1 MTFYNYLK
9 MHDIK
14 KKFWLEKFD
23 CFSVTGKDA
32 RKFLNGITTSNIL
45 NSENKVIKT
54 CWLTPNGVL
63 RSLIEINFFG
73 GNLEVIILAGNTNE
87 IIDYFNQIIFPADD
101 VFLSESFLINRIQE
115 IDESSSWRKHQP
127 IFFKREDKEF
137 EIYKNKLNLINPN
150 DLKLWKI
157 NQAIPSLEME
167 INGKNNPLE
176 LGLQDLIDFNKGCYL
191 GQETM
196 SKIKNVSS
204 LKQEIRIWKSFDS
217 NLNLD
222 VEDKNLYINSAKDIS
237 VGKITSF
244 FKSDS
249 QIKGLAMIKR
259 KYLEEGSYFFSEIF
273 GKIIINKSV
282 GSIFL

>member
-1 MTFYNYLK
+1 MQ
-9 MHDIK
+9 DIK

-23 CFSVTGKDA
+23 CFSVMGEDA
-32 RKFLNGITTSNIL
+32 RKFLNGITTGNIL

-63 RSLIEINFFG
+63 RSLIEIIFLER
-73 GNLEVIILAGNTNE
+73 NLEVIVLAGNIHE

-101 VFLSESFLINRIQE
+101 VFLSEPFLITRIQE
-115 IDESSSWRKHQP
+115 IDESSSWRTYQP
-127 IFFKREDKEF
+127 IFFKTEDKDF
-137 EIYKNKLNLINPN
+137 EIYKNKLNLLNSN
-150 DLKLWKI
+150 DLQIWKI

-176 LGLQDLIDFNKGCYL
+176 LGLKDLIDFNKGCYL

-204 LKQEIRIWKSFDS
+204 LKQEIRIWKSFES
-217 NLNLD
+217 NLNLE
-222 VEDKNLYINSAKDIS
+222 VEDKNLYINSAKEIS
-237 VGKITSF
+237 VGKITSIL
-244 FKSDS
+244 KSDS

-259 KYLEEGSYFFSEIF
+259 QYLKKGSYFYSEIF

-282 GSIFL
+282 GSVFL

>member
-1 MTFYNYLK
+1 MQ
-9 MHDIK
+9 DK
-14 KKFWLEKFD
+14 KNKFWLEKFD

-63 RSLIEINFFG
+63 RSLIEINFLER
-73 GNLEVIILAGNTNE
+73 NLEVIILAGNTNE

-115 IDESSSWRKHQP
+115 IDESSSWRNHQP
-127 IFFKREDKEF
+127 IFFKTEDKEF
-137 EIYKNKLNLINPN
+137 EIYKNKLNLLNPN

-204 LKQEIRIWKSFDS
+204 LKQEIRIWKSFES
-217 NLNLD
+217 TLNLD

-244 FKSDS
+244 FKTDS
-249 QIKGLAMIKR
+249 QIKGLTMIKR

-282 GSIFL
+282 GSIFI

>member
-1 MTFYNYLK
+1 MQ
-9 MHDIK
+9 DIK

-23 CFSVTGKDA
+23 CFSITGKDA
-32 RKFLNGITTSNIL
+32 RKFLNGITTGNIL

-63 RSLIEINFFG
+63 RSLIEIIFLER
-73 GNLEVIILAGNTNE
+73 NLEVIILAGNTNE

-101 VFLSESFLINRIQE
+101 VLLSEPFLINRIQE
-115 IDESSSWRKHQP
+115 IDESSSWRTYQP
-127 IFFKREDKEF
+127 IFFKTEDKEF
-137 EIYKNKLNLINPN
+137 EIYKNKLNLLNPN

-204 LKQEIRIWKSFDS
+204 LKQEIRIWKSFES
-217 NLNLD
+217 NLNFE

>member
-1 MTFYNYLK
+1 MQ
-9 MHDIK
+9 DIK
-14 KKFWLEKFD
+14 KKFWLERFD

-63 RSLIEINFFG
+63 RSLIEINFLER
-73 GNLEVIILAGNTNE
+73 NLEVIILAGNTQE

-101 VFLSESFLINRIQE
+101 VLLSEPFLINRIQE
-115 IDESSSWRKHQP
+115 IDESSSWRTYQP
-127 IFFKREDKEF
+127 IFFKTEDKEF
-137 EIYKNKLNLINPN
+137 EIYKNKLNLVNSN
-150 DLKLWKI
+150 DLKIWKV
-157 NQAIPSLEME
+157 NQAIPSLDME

-176 LGLQDLIDFNKGCYL
+176 LGLKDLIDFNKGCYL

-204 LKQEIRIWKSFDS
+204 LKQEIRIWKSFEY
-217 NLNLD
+217 NLNLE
-222 VEDKNLYINSAKDIS
+222 VEDTNLYINSAKDLS

-244 FKSDS
+244 FKSNS

-259 KYLEEGSYFFSEIF
+259 KYLEEGSYFYSEIF

>member
-1 MTFYNYLK
+1 MNN
-9 MHDIK
+9 IK
-14 KKFWLEKFD
+14 KKFWLENFD
-23 CFSVTGKDA
+23 CFSVSGKDA
-32 RKFLNGITTSNIL
+32 KKFLNGITTGNIL
-45 NSENKVIKT
+45 NTENKVIKT

-63 RSLIEINFFG
+63 RSLIEINFLEI
-73 GNLEVIILAGNTNE
+73 NLEVIILAGNTHE

-101 VFLSESFLINRIQE
+101 VLISEPFVINRIQE
-115 IDESSSWRKHQP
+115 IDESSSWRTYQP
-127 IFFKREDKEF
+127 IYFKTEDKEF
-137 EIYKNKLNLINPN
+137 EIYKNKLNLLNFN
-150 DLKLWKI
+150 DLQLWKV

-176 LGLQDLIDFNKGCYL
+176 LGLKDLIDFNKGCYL

-204 LKQEIRIWKSFDS
+204 LKQEIRIWKSFGS

-222 VEDKNLYINSAKDIS
+222 VQDKNLYQNSAKNIS
-237 VGKITSF
+237 VGKITSI
-244 FKSDS
+244 FKLDS

-259 KYLEEGSYFFSEIF
+259 KYLEEGSCYFSEIF

>member
-1 MTFYNYLK
+1 MQ
-9 MHDIK
+9 DIK

-23 CFSVTGKDA
+23 CFSITGKDA
-32 RKFLNGITTSNIL
+32 RKFLNGITTGNIL
-45 NSENKVIKT
+45 NPENKVTKT

-63 RSLIEINFFG
+63 RSLIEIIFFER
-73 GNLEVIILAGNTNE
+73 NLEVIILEGNTNE

-101 VFLSESFLINRIQE
+101 VLLSEPFLINRIQE
-115 IDESSSWRKHQP
+115 IDESSSWRTYQP
-127 IFFKREDKEF
+127 IFFKTEDEEF
-137 EIYKNKLNLINPN
+137 EIYKNKLNLLNPN

-176 LGLQDLIDFNKGCYL
+176 LGLNDLIDFNKGCYL

-204 LKQEIRIWKSFDS
+204 LKQEIRIWKSFES

-222 VEDKNLYINSAKDIS
+222 VEDKNLYVNSVKDIS

-259 KYLEEGSYFFSEIF
+259 KYLEEGSYFFSAIF

>member
-1 MTFYNYLK
+1 MQ
-9 MHDIK
+9 DIT

-23 CFSVTGKDA
+23 CFSVSGKDA
-32 RKFLNGITTSNIL
+32 RKFLNGITTGNIL

-63 RSLIEINFFG
+63 RSLIEIIFLER
-73 GNLEVIILAGNTNE
+73 NLEVIILAGNTNE

-101 VFLSESFLINRIQE
+101 VLLSEPFSINRIQE
-115 IDESSSWRKHQP
+115 IDESSSWRTCQP
-127 IFFKREDKEF
+127 IFFKTEDEEF
-137 EIYKNKLNLINPN
+137 EIYKNKLNLLNPN
-150 DLKLWKI
+150 NLKLWKI

-204 LKQEIRIWKSFDS
+204 LKQEIRIWKSFES

-259 KYLEEGSYFFSEIF
+259 KYLEEGSCFFSEIF
-273 GKIIINKSV
+273 GKIIIQKSV

>member
-1 MTFYNYLK
+1 MQ
-9 MHDIK
+9 DIT

-23 CFSVTGKDA
+23 CFSVSGKDA

-63 RSLIEINFFG
+63 RSLIEIIFLERK
-73 GNLEVIILAGNTNE
+73 LEVIILAGNANE

-101 VFLSESFLINRIQE
+101 VLLSEPFLINRIQE
-115 IDESSSWRKHQP
+115 IDESSSWRTYQP
-127 IFFKREDKEF
+127 IFFKTEDKEF
-137 EIYKNKLNLINPN
+137 EIYKNKLNLLNPN

-157 NQAIPSLEME
+157 NQGIPSLGME

-204 LKQEIRIWKSFDS
+204 LKQEIRIWKSIES

-222 VEDKNLYINSAKDIS
+222 SEDKNLYTNSARDIS

-259 KYLEEGSYFFSEIF
+259 KYLKEGSYFFSEIF

>member
-1 MTFYNYLK
+1 MQ
-9 MHDIK
+9 DIK

-23 CFSVTGKDA
+23 CFSITGKDA
-32 RKFLNGITTSNIL
+32 RKFLNGITTGNIL

-63 RSLIEINFFG
+63 RSLIEIIFLERS
-73 GNLEVIILAGNTNE
+73 LEVIILAGNTNE

-101 VFLSESFLINRIQE
+101 VLLSEPSLINRIQE
-115 IDESSSWRKHQP
+115 IDESSSWRTYQP
-127 IFFKREDKEF
+127 IFFKTEDKEF
-137 EIYKNKLNLINPN
+137 EIYKNKLNLLNPK

-157 NQAIPSLEME
+157 NQAIPSLGME

-204 LKQEIRIWKSFDS
+204 LKQEIRIWKSFES

>member
-1 MTFYNYLK
+1 MQ
-9 MHDIK
+9 DIE

-45 NSENKVIKT
+45 YADNKVIKT

-63 RSLIEINFFG
+63 RSLIEINFLER
-73 GNLEVIILAGNTNE
+73 NLEVIILSGKTNE

-101 VFLSESFLINRIQE
+101 VLLSEPFLINRIQE
-115 IDESSSWRKHQP
+115 IDESSSWRTYQP
-127 IFFKREDKEF
+127 IFFKTEDKEF
-137 EIYKNKLNLINPN
+137 EIYKNKLNLLNPN

-176 LGLQDLIDFNKGCYL
+176 LGLKDLIDFNKGCYL

-204 LKQEIRIWKSFDS
+204 LKQEIRIWKSFQS
-217 NLNLD
+217 HLNLD
-222 VEDKNLYINSAKDIS
+222 FEDKNLYINSAKDIS
-237 VGKITSF
+237 VGKITSI

-259 KYLEEGSYFFSEIF
+259 KYLDEGSYFFSQIF

>member
-1 MTFYNYLK
+1 MQ
-9 MHDIK
+9 DIK

-23 CFSVTGKDA
+23 CFSVIGKDA

-54 CWLTPNGVL
+54 CWLNPNGVL
-63 RSLIEINFFG
+63 RALIEINFLERD
-73 GNLEVIILAGNTNE
+73 LEVIILSGKTNE
-87 IIDYFNQIIFPADD
+87 IIDYFNQIIFPVDD
-101 VFLSESFLINRIQE
+101 VLLSEPFLINRIQE
-115 IDESSSWRKHQP
+115 VDESSSWKTYQP
-127 IFFKREDKEF
+127 IFYKKEDKGF
-137 EIYKNKLNLINPN
+137 EIYKNKLNLLNSN
-150 DLKLWKI
+150 DLKIWKV
-157 NQAIPSLEME
+157 NQAIPSLDME

-176 LGLQDLIDFNKGCYL
+176 LGLRDLIDFNKGCYL

-204 LKQEIRIWKSFDS
+204 LKQEIRIWKSFES
-217 NLNLD
+217 SMNLD

-244 FKSDS
+244 FKSDY

-259 KYLEEGSYFFSEIF
+259 KYLEEGSFFYSDIF
-273 GKIIINKSV
+273 GKIIIKKSV

>member
-1 MTFYNYLK
+1 MQDK
-9 MHDIK
+9 K

-23 CFSVTGKDA
+23 CFSITGKDA
-32 RKFLNGITTSNIL
+32 RKFLNGITSGNIL

-63 RSLIEINFFG
+63 RSLIEIIFFER
-73 GNLEVIILAGNTNE
+73 NLEVIILEGNTSE

-101 VFLSESFLINRIQE
+101 VFLSEPFLINRIQE
-115 IDESSSWRKHQP
+115 IDESSSWRTYQP
-127 IFFKREDKEF
+127 IFFKTEDKEF
-137 EIYKNKLNLINPN
+137 EIYKNKLNLLNPN
-150 DLKLWKI
+150 DLKLMKI
-157 NQAIPSLEME
+157 NQAIPALEME

-204 LKQEIRIWKSFDS
+204 LKQEIRVWKSFES

-259 KYLEEGSYFFSEIF
+259 KYLEKESYFFSEIF
-273 GKIIINKSV
+273 GKILINKSV

>member
-1 MTFYNYLK
+1 MQ
-9 MHDIK
+9 DIK

-23 CFSVTGKDA
+23 CFSITGKDA
-32 RKFLNGITTSNIL
+32 RKFLNGITTGNIL

-63 RSLIEINFFG
+63 RSLIEIIFLER
-73 GNLEVIILAGNTNE
+73 NLEVIILAGNINE
-87 IIDYFNQIIFPADD
+87 IIDYFKQIIFPADD
-101 VFLSESFLINRIQE
+101 VLLSEPFLINRIQE
-115 IDESSSWRKHQP
+115 IDESSSWRTYQP
-127 IFFKREDKEF
+127 IFFKTEDKEF
-137 EIYKNKLNLINPN
+137 EIYKNKLNLLNPN

-204 LKQEIRIWKSFDS
+204 LKQEIRTWKSLES
-217 NLNLD
+217 NFNLD

-259 KYLEEGSYFFSEIF
+259 KYLEEGKYFFSEIF

>member
-1 MTFYNYLK
+1 MQ
-9 MHDIK
+9 DIN

-32 RKFLNGITTSNIL
+32 RRFLNGLTTGNIHNL
-45 NSENKVIKT
+45 ENKVIKT

-63 RSLIEINFFG
+63 RSLIEIIFLER
-73 GNLEVIILAGNTNE
+73 NLEVIILEGNTYE

-101 VFLSESFLINRIQE
+101 VLLSEPYLINRIQQ
-115 IDESSSWRKHQP
+115 IDESSSWRTYEP
-127 IFFKREDKEF
+127 IFIKTEDKEF
-137 EIYKNKLNLINPN
+137 EIYKNKLNLLNPK

-157 NQAIPSLEME
+157 NQAIPSLDME

-176 LGLQDLIDFNKGCYL
+176 LGLKDLIDFNKGCYL

-204 LKQEIRIWKSFDS
+204 LKQEIRIWKSIEFNFYS
-217 NLNLD
+217 D
-222 VEDKNLYINSAKDIS
+222 VEDKNLYINSSKHIS

-259 KYLEEGSYFFSEIF
+259 KYLEEGSNFYSEIF

>member
-1 MTFYNYLK
+1 MMQY
-9 MHDIK
+9 IK

-23 CFSVTGKDA
+23 CFSITGKDA
-32 RKFLNGITTSNIL
+32 RKFLNGITTGNIL
-45 NSENKVIKT
+45 DSENKVFKT

-63 RSLIEINFFG
+63 RSLIEIIFLERNF
-73 GNLEVIILAGNTNE
+73 EVIILAGNTNE
-87 IIDYFNQIIFPADD
+87 IIDYFNQIIFPVDD
-101 VFLSESFLINRIQE
+101 VFLSEPFLINRIQE
-115 IDESSSWRKHQP
+115 IDESSSWRTYQP
-127 IFFKREDKEF
+127 IFFKTEDKEF
-137 EIYKNKLNLINPN
+137 EIYKNKLNLLNPN

-204 LKQEIRIWKSFDS
+204 LKQEIRIWKSFES

-259 KYLEEGSYFFSEIF
+259 KYLKEGSYFFSEIF

>member
-1 MTFYNYLK
+1 MQ
-9 MHDIK
+9 DIK

-23 CFSVTGKDA
+23 CFSITGKDA
-32 RKFLNGITTSNIL
+32 RKFLNGITTGNIL
-45 NSENKVIKT
+45 DSENKVIKT

-63 RSLIEINFFG
+63 RSLIEIIFLERS
-73 GNLEVIILAGNTNE
+73 LEVIILAGNTNE

-101 VFLSESFLINRIQE
+101 VLLSEPYLINRIQE
-115 IDESSSWRKHQP
+115 IDKSSSWRTYQP
-127 IFFKREDKEF
+127 IFFKTDDEEF
-137 EIYKNKLNLINPN
+137 EIYKNKLNLLNPN

-204 LKQEIRIWKSFDS
+204 LKQEIRIWKSIES
-217 NLNLD
+217 NFNLD
-222 VEDKNLYINSAKDIS
+222 LEDKNLYTNSAKDIS

-244 FKSDS
+244 FKSDF
-249 QIKGLAMIKR
+249 QIIGLAMIKR
-259 KYLEEGSYFFSEIF
+259 KYLEEESYFFSEIF
-273 GKIIINKSV
+273 GKIVINKSV

>member
-1 MTFYNYLK
+1 MQ
-9 MHDIK
+9 DIK

-23 CFSVTGKDA
+23 CFSVIGKDA

-63 RSLIEINFFG
+63 RALIEINCLER
-73 GNLEVIILAGNTNE
+73 NLEVIILSGNTNE

-101 VFLSESFLINRIQE
+101 VLLSDPFLINRIQE
-115 IDESSSWRKHQP
+115 VDKSSSWRTCQP
-127 IFFKREDKEF
+127 IFYKEEDRGF
-137 EIYKNKLNLINPN
+137 EIYKNKLNLLNSN
-150 DLKLWKI
+150 DLKIWKI
-157 NQAIPSLEME
+157 NQAIPSLDME

-176 LGLQDLIDFNKGCYL
+176 LGLKDLIDFNKGCFL

-196 SKIKNVSS
+196 SKVKNVDS
-204 LKQEIRIWKSFDS
+204 LKQEIRTWKSLGS
-217 NLNLD
+217 NLNLE

-237 VGKITSF
+237 AGKITSF

-259 KYLEEGSYFFSEIF
+259 KYLEEGSCFFSEIF

>member
-1 MTFYNYLK
+1 MQN
-9 MHDIK
+9 IN

-23 CFSVTGKDA
+23 CFSITGKDA
-32 RKFLNGITTSNIL
+32 RKFLNGITTGNIL
-45 NSENKVIKT
+45 NLENKVIKT

-63 RSLIEINFFG
+63 RSLIEIIFLER
-73 GNLEVIILAGNTNE
+73 NLEIIILAGNTNE

-101 VFLSESFLINRIQE
+101 VLLSEPFLINRIQE
-115 IDESSSWRKHQP
+115 IDEFSSWRTYQP
-127 IFFKREDKEF
+127 IFFKIEDKEF
-137 EIYKNKLNLINPN
+137 EIYKNKLNLLNPN

-157 NQAIPSLEME
+157 NQAIPSLGTE
-167 INGKNNPLE
+167 INGNNNPLE

-204 LKQEIRIWKSFDS
+204 LKQEIRIWKSFES
-217 NLNLD
+217 NLNFD
-222 VEDKNLYINSAKDIS
+222 VEDKNLYINSAKNIS

>member
-1 MTFYNYLK
+1 MQ
-9 MHDIK
+9 DIK

-23 CFSVTGKDA
+23 CFSITGKDA
-32 RKFLNGITTSNIL
+32 RKFLNGITTGNIL
-45 NSENKVIKT
+45 DSENEFIKT

-63 RSLIEINFFG
+63 RSLIEIIFLER
-73 GNLEVIILAGNTNE
+73 NLEVIILAGNTDE
-87 IIDYFNQIIFPADD
+87 IINYFNQIIFPVDD
-101 VFLSESFLINRIQE
+101 VFLSEPFFINRIQE
-115 IDESSSWRKHQP
+115 VDEFSSWRTYQP
-127 IFFKREDKEF
+127 IFFKTEDKEF
-137 EIYKNKLNLINPN
+137 EIYKNKLNLLNPN

-157 NQAIPSLEME
+157 NQAIPSLGME

-204 LKQEIRIWKSFDS
+204 LKQEIRTWKSLES

-273 GKIIINKSV
+273 GKIIINKSF

>member
-1 MTFYNYLK
+1 MQ
-9 MHDIK
+9 DIT

-23 CFSVTGKDA
+23 CFSITGKDA
-32 RKFLNGITTSNIL
+32 RKFLNGITTGNIL
-45 NSENKVIKT
+45 NSENKFIKT

-63 RSLIEINFFG
+63 RSLIEIIFLER
-73 GNLEVIILAGNTNE
+73 NLEVIILSGNTNE
-87 IIDYFNQIIFPADD
+87 IIDYFNKIIFPADD
-101 VFLSESFLINRIQE
+101 VLLSEPFLINRIQE
-115 IDESSSWRKHQP
+115 IDESSSWRTYQP
-127 IFFKREDKEF
+127 IFFKKEDKEF
-137 EIYKNKLNLINPN
+137 EIYKNKLNLLNPN

-204 LKQEIRIWKSFDS
+204 LKQEIRIWKSFES

-249 QIKGLAMIKR
+249 QITGLAMIKR
-259 KYLEEGSYFFSEIF
+259 KYLKEGSYFFSEIF

>member
-1 MTFYNYLK
+1 MQ
-9 MHDIK
+9 DIK
-14 KKFWLEKFD
+14 KKFWLENFD
-23 CFSVTGKDA
+23 CFSITGKDA
-32 RKFLNGITTSNIL
+32 RKFLNGITTGNIL
-45 NSENKVIKT
+45 DSENKVIKT

-63 RSLIEINFFG
+63 RSLIEIIFLER
-73 GNLEVIILAGNTNE
+73 NLEVIILAGKTNE
-87 IIDYFNQIIFPADD
+87 IINYFNQIIFPADD
-101 VFLSESFLINRIQE
+101 VLLSEPFLINRIQE
-115 IDESSSWRKHQP
+115 IDESSSWRNCQP
-127 IFFKREDKEF
+127 IFFKKEDKKF
-137 EIYKNKLNLINPN
+137 EMYKNKINILNPN

-176 LGLQDLIDFNKGCYL
+176 LGLRDLIDFNKGCYL

-204 LKQEIRIWKSFDS
+204 LKQEIRIWKSFESD
-217 NLNLD
+217 LTLD
-222 VEDKNLYINSAKDIS
+222 VDDKNLYINSAKDIS

>member
-1 MTFYNYLK
+1 MQ
-9 MHDIK
+9 DIK

-23 CFSVTGKDA
+23 CFTVTGKDA
-32 RKFLNGITTSNIL
+32 RKFLNGITTGNIL
-45 NSENKVIKT
+45 DSENKVIKT

-63 RSLIEINFFG
+63 RSLIEIIFLER
-73 GNLEVIILAGNTNE
+73 NLEVIILAGNTNE
-87 IIDYFNQIIFPADD
+87 IINYFNQIIFPVDD
-101 VFLSESFLINRIQE
+101 VFLSEPFLINRIQE
-115 IDESSSWRKHQP
+115 IDESSSWRTYQP
-127 IFFKREDKEF
+127 IFFKTEDKEF
-137 EIYKNKLNLINPN
+137 EIYKNKLNLLNPN

-157 NQAIPSLEME
+157 NQAIPSLGME

-204 LKQEIRIWKSFDS
+204 LKQEIRIWKSFES
-217 NLNLD
+217 NLNLE

-273 GKIIINKSV
+273 GNIIIHKSV

>member
-1 MTFYNYLK
+1 MQ
-9 MHDIK
+9 DIE

-23 CFSVTGKDA
+23 CFSITGKDA

-63 RSLIEINFFG
+63 RALFEIIILEK
-73 GNLEVIILAGNTNE
+73 NLEVIILVGKTHE

-101 VFLSESFLINRIQE
+101 VLISKPFLINRIQE
-115 IDESSSWRKHQP
+115 IDETISWRTCLP
-127 IFFKREDKEF
+127 IFFKNEDKEF
-137 EIYKNKLNLINPN
+137 EIYKNKLNLLNPN

-176 LGLQDLIDFNKGCYL
+176 LGLKDLIDFNKGCYL

-204 LKQEIRIWKSFDS
+204 LKQEIRIWKSFES

-222 VEDKNLYINSAKDIS
+222 VEDKNIYINSAKDIS
-237 VGKITSF
+237 VGKITSI

-249 QIKGLAMIKR
+249 HIKGLAMIKR
-259 KYLEEGSYFFSEIF
+259 KYLDEGSYFFSEIF

>member
-1 MTFYNYLK
+1 MQ
-9 MHDIK
+9 DIK

-23 CFSVTGKDA
+23 CFSITGKDA
-32 RKFLNGITTSNIL
+32 RKFLNGITTANIID
-45 NSENKVIKT
+45 SENKVIKT
-54 CWLTPNGVL
+54 CWLTPNGIL
-63 RSLIEINFFG
+63 RSLIEIIFFER
-73 GNLEVIILAGNTNE
+73 NLEVIILAGNTNE

-101 VFLSESFLINRIQE
+101 VLLSEPFLINRIQE
-115 IDESSSWRKHQP
+115 IDESSSWRTYQP
-127 IFFKREDKEF
+127 LFFKKEDKEF
-137 EIYKNKLNLINPN
+137 EIYKNKLNLLNPN

-176 LGLQDLIDFNKGCYL
+176 LGLKDLIDFNKGCFL

-204 LKQEIRIWKSFDS
+204 LKQEIRTWKSLES

-259 KYLEEGSYFFSEIF
+259 KYLEEESYFFSEIF

>member
-1 MTFYNYLK
+1 MQ
-9 MHDIK
+9 DIK

-32 RKFLNGITTSNIL
+32 RKFLNGITTGNIL

-63 RSLIEINFFG
+63 RSLIEIIFLER
-73 GNLEVIILAGNTNE
+73 NLEVIILAGNTNE

-101 VFLSESFLINRIQE
+101 VLLSEPFLINRIQE
-115 IDESSSWRKHQP
+115 IDEYSSWRNYQP
-127 IFFKREDKEF
+127 IFSKIEDNEF
-137 EIYKNKLNLINPN
+137 EIYKNKLNLLNSN
-150 DLKLWKI
+150 DLKFWKI
-157 NQAIPSLEME
+157 NQAIPSLKME

-204 LKQEIRIWKSFDS
+204 LKQEIRIWKSFES

-222 VEDKNLYINSAKDIS
+222 VEDKNLYINSTKDIS

-244 FKSDS
+244 FISDS
-249 QIKGLAMIKR
+249 QIEGLAMIKR
-259 KYLEEGSYFFSEIF
+259 NYLEEGKYFFSAIF

>member
-1 MTFYNYLK
+1 MQ
-9 MHDIK
+9 DIK
-14 KKFWLEKFD
+14 KTFWLEKFD
-23 CFSVTGKDA
+23 SFSVTGKDA

-45 NSENKVIKT
+45 NSETKVIKT

-63 RSLIEINFFG
+63 RALIEIIVLER
-73 GNLEVIILAGNTNE
+73 NLEVIILAGNTHE
-87 IIDYFNQIIFPADD
+87 IIHYFNQIIFPADD
-101 VFLSESFLINRIQE
+101 VLLSEPFLINRIQE
-115 IDESSSWRKHQP
+115 IDEISSWRTYLP
-127 IFFKREDKEF
+127 IFFKSEDREF
-137 EIYKNKLNLINPN
+137 EIYKNKLNLLNPN

-176 LGLQDLIDFNKGCYL
+176 LGLKDLIDFNKGCYL

-204 LKQEIRIWKSFDS
+204 LKQEIRIWKSFES

-222 VEDKNLYINSAKDIS
+222 VEDKNLYINSSKEIS
-237 VGKITSF
+237 VGKITSI

-259 KYLEEGSYFFSEIF
+259 KYLEEGCYFFSEIF
-273 GKIIINKSV
+273 GKININKSV
-282 GSIFL
+282 GSIFI